1 MQRRLLS
8 SIVSNKTTIS
18 SLLSKPQTAI
28 FAPIIPSTRTAMSS
42 LPTPSTMSPPA
53 GIPITGMSG
62 VGGIGDVKVMSVVKK
77 VVR

>member
-1 MQRRLLS
+1 
-8 SIVSNKTTIS
+8 
-18 SLLSKPQTAI
+18 
-28 FAPIIPSTRTAMSS
+28 MSS